1 MNMMLLKQHAEAF
14 ITHYKEEKAE
24 EIAEAIPLKE
34 NDVVLK
40 ILATSPK
47 LFSHLQKKVHGGIV
61 IPFHHDEKKLEGIK
75 TLEPA
80 TATGKMDEKFIHPSW
95 KKDKQENAVLFAFTL
110 PLVDTHTGLY
120 TACRILRESR
130 VETAHI
136 ICLQWKEEFMRKHDE
151 LQDIPFIGI
160 EEYETFSYELG
171 LQEME
176 VTEHDDFFTVCM
188 EFPKIQFQDDWSA
201 FAGDA

>member
-1 MNMMLLKQHAEAF
+1 MLLKQHAETF

-24 EIAEAIPLKE
+24 ELAEAMPLKE

-47 LFSHLQKKVHGGIV
+47 LFSCLQKKVHGGIV
-61 IPFHHDEKKLEGIK
+61 IPFHHDEKKLEDIK

-80 TATGKMDEKFIHPSW
+80 ITTGTMDEKFIHPSW
-95 KKDKQENAVLFAFTL
+95 KKEKQESAVLFAFTL
-110 PLVDTHTGLY
+110 SLMDTHTGLY
-120 TACRILRESR
+120 TACRILRESH
-130 VETAHI
+130 VDTSHI
-136 ICLQWKEEFMRKHDE
+136 ICLQWKEEFMRKHEE
-151 LQDIPFIGI
+151 LQYIPFIGI

-171 LQEME
+171 LQNME
-176 VTEHDDFFTVCM
+176 AAEHDDFFVARM

>member
-1 MNMMLLKQHAEAF
+1 MLLKQHAEAF

-24 EIAEAIPLKE
+24 ALAEAILLKE

-47 LFSHLQKKVHGGIV
+47 LFSHLQKKVDGGIV

-75 TLEPA
+75 MLAPA
-80 TATGKMDEKFIHPSW
+80 IATGTMDEKFIHPLW
-95 KKDKQENAVLFAFTL
+95 KKDKQENVILFAFTL
-110 PLVDTHTGLY
+110 PLMDTHTGLY
-120 TACRILRESR
+120 TACRILRESH
-130 VETAHI
+130 VDTAHI
-136 ICLQWKEEFMRKHDE
+136 ICLQWKVEFMQKHDE
-151 LQDIPFIGI
+151 LQYIPFIGI

-171 LQEME
+171 LQNME
-176 VTEHDDFFTVCM
+176 ATEHDDFFVVRM
-188 EFPKIQFQDDWSA
+188 EFPKIQFQDDWSS